1 MQLTE
6 ENKAEIKSRFQ
17 EIETVEQLAELIQK
31 IYEWKFPVRS
41 EKMNVVIE
49 AKHLNFYAFQ
59 PLNRYKEFSI
69 PKKSKKG
76 VRTISAP
83 RYKLKTIQKCINEI
97 LNTVSQPHFT
107 AVGFVPKKS
116 IVDNAKVHIGK
127 QFVYN
132 IDLKDFFPSTS
143 FRRIKT
149 VLGLAPFNLT
159 DENEKLAAK
168 EKRKVSTEK
177 TGRGYLAFVIANLCC
192 DKEALPQG
200 APTSPTLTNI
210 VCQRLDKKLFRL
222 AKEYKATY
230 TRYAD
235 DITFSSNKPIFEEEF
250 KNKLKDIVEVQENF
264 KINYDKERIQNQRER
279 QSVTGIVVNK
289 KSNVDRQY
297 LIDVR
302 FWLYC
307 WKRYGTEKTQ
317 QKFLQKFPD
326 KKGFQRYG
334 GSTPQFYHYLSGK
347 ILFLKMVR
355 GNTDE
360 IFLKFHSAFQT
371 LYEQLQGKP
380 KQQQKEFVNFKELLE
395 KTIATENRLL
405 QTLSIWQKQGID
417 NAINFYK

>member
-1 MQLTE
+1 MKLTE
-6 ENKAEIKSRFQ
+6 ENKIEIKSRFQ
-17 EIETVEQLAELIQK
+17 EIETAEQLAELLQK

-41 EKMNVVIE
+41 EKMNVIIK

-59 PLNRYKEFSI
+59 PHNRYTEFSI

-97 LNTVSQPHFT
+97 LNCVYQPHFT
-107 AVGFVPKKS
+107 TVGFVPKKN
-116 IVDNAKVHIGK
+116 IVDNAKRHVGK

-132 IDLKDFFPSTS
+132 IDLEDFFPSTS

-159 DENEKLAAK
+159 DENERLAAK
-168 EKRKVSTEK
+168 EKRKISPEK
-177 TGRGYLAFVIANLCC
+177 MGRGYLGFLIANLCC

-235 DITFSSNKPIFEEEF
+235 DITFSSNRSIFENEF
-250 KNKLKDIVEVQENF
+250 KTKLKNIVEVQENF
-264 KINYDKERIQNQRER
+264 KINYEKERIQNQRER
-279 QSVTGIVVNK
+279 QTVTGIVVNK
-289 KSNVDRQY
+289 KTNVDRQY

-302 FWLYC
+302 FWLYY
-307 WKRYGTEKTQ
+307 WKRYGAEKTQ
-317 QKFLQKFPD
+317 QKFLEMFPH

-360 IFLKFHSAFQT
+360 IFLTFHLSFQT
-371 LYEQLQGKP
+371 LYEQFQGKA
-380 KQQQKEFVNFKELLE
+380 KEQKKELVDLKELLE

-405 QTLSIWQKQGID
+405 QALSIWQKQGID
-417 NAINFYK
+417 NAISFYK